1 MGKVAAKVT
10 EPQVS
15 GSGRRL
21 VNLKAILPVDR
32 WLYPPVCLI
41 CGLAGRSGLDCCEAC
56 EAELEWVKAGCRRCG
71 LERVRSVALC
81 GRCTTRLP
89 AFHETHSA
97 FAYRGPIE
105 GLIQRF
111 KFGGDLAA
119 GRVLALLMARRI
131 AEQRWPRPQL
141 MVPVPLHRRRRWWR
155 GFNQS
160 EMLCRDLGRALSGL
174 PWAPVLLR
182 ARSTPAQSELPA
194 DRRRGNVRGAFR
206 ARKLP
211 PGTRH
216 VALVDDVMT
225 TGSTLDECARVLKR
239 AGVSR
244 VDLWVLAR
252 A

>member
-1 MGKVAAKVT
+1 MR
-10 EPQVS
+10 ERQVS
-15 GSGRRL
+15 EARRGL
-21 VNLKAILPVDR
+21 VNLRRLLRVDR

-41 CGLAGRSGLDCCEAC
+41 CGLAGRPGLDCCEAC
-56 EAELEWVKAGCRRCG
+56 ESELERVEAACYRCG
-71 LERVRSVALC
+71 LEGVRSVNLC

-89 AFHETHSA
+89 AFDETHSA

-105 GLIQRF
+105 GMVQRF

-119 GRVLALLMARRI
+119 GRVLAQLMARRV
-131 AEQRWPRPQL
+131 AREAWRRPQL
-141 MVPVPLHRRRRWWR
+141 MVPVPLHRHRRWQR

-160 EMLCRDLGRALSGL
+160 EMICRDLSQALSRL
-174 PWAPVLLR
+174 PWAPALRR

-194 DRRRGNVRGAFR
+194 ERRRGNVRGAFSLQR
-206 ARKLP
+206 LP
-211 PGTRH
+211 PGARH

-239 AGVSR
+239 AGVVC
-244 VDLWVLAR
+244 VDVWIVAR